1 MVSVETGQRLTEVW
15 CKLLCGCYVSEKKR
29 MRLYPSHSILTRAN
43 PDFYLVQILS
53 IGCAKSEIK
62 LKIYDLLWKKVDSFL
77 YFFMPGDLEF
87 TTHFTC
93 LAW

>member
-1 MVSVETGQRLTEVW
+1 MFIRVQNALNFTRLTM
-15 CKLLCGCYVSEKKR
+15 KFHNGGHTS
-29 MRLYPSHSILTRAN
+29 LYPSHSILTRAN

-53 IGCAKSEIK
+53 IGSAKSEIK
-62 LKIYDLLWKKVDSFL
+62 LKIYDLLQKKVDAFL
-77 YFFMPGDLEF
+77 YFFMPGDLQF